1 LIAIGAPARMD
12 PLDFLAG
19 CAKPK
24 LFIHGTEDDVAP
36 LAPLE
41 EFLATLPAGSDFKLE
56 RITGAGHFF
65 DNHAVELTHAIKN
78 FVGDATNVRE
88 R

>member
-1 LIAIGAPARMD
+1 MD
-12 PLDFLAG
+12 NLDFLAG

-41 EFLATLPAGSDFKLE
+41 EFLATLPAGSDFEME
-56 RITGAGHFF
+56 RIAGAGHFF
-65 DNHAVELTHAIKN
+65 DNHAGELMRAVKN
-78 FVGDATNVRE
+78 FAGGDTAVRE

>member
-1 LIAIGAPARMD
+1 MSN
-12 PLDFLAG
+12 LDFIAS

-41 EFLATLPAGSDFKLE
+41 EFLSTLPAGDDFKLVQ
-56 RITGAGHFF
+56 IAGAGHFF
-65 DNHAVELTHAIKN
+65 DNHAVELMRAVKN
-78 FVGDATNVRE
+78 FVGDATTAKE